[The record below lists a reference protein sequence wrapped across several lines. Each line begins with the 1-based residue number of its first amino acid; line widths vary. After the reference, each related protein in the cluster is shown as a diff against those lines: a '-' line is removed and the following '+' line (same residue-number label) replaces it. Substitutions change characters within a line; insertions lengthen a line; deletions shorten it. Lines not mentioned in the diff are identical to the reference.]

1 MRAVLSF
8 QAITA
13 TADASGDYSESAG
26 TAVNVPGELVMHQGY
41 KKMIYTEL
49 INKNV
54 YQFDCYDNS
63 VLTNGAKATWS
74 TKTFNIHSVVRNFDG
89 SFTNKVTII
98 LYEI

>member
-26 TAVNVPGELVMHQGY
+26 TAVNVPGELVMLQGY

-54 YQFDCYDNS
+54 YQFDCYNNS
-63 VLTNGAKATWS
+63 VITSDAKATWG
-74 TKTFNIHSVVRNFDG
+74 TKTFNIHSVVQNFDG